1 MRLHFTAVCSPS
13 VPAREWYDW
22 WAWDRNRFR
31 QKMENSSSLTIPD
44 DSQEWHGVILD
55 DQQVSGHTVSPKH
68 KGRLKYSTWEYVN
81 LRVKS
86 CWTKSAWLKGTR
98 SPFQEYVIKIS
109 YLNHELMRDSTEAL
123 ETIEPIS
130 WTVRKRYN
138 DFSALNKAIRS
149 EADDV
154 GDIILPGKKFT
165 GNLSE

>member
-1 MRLHFTAVCSPS
+1 M
-13 VPAREWYDW
+13 
-22 WAWDRNRFR
+22 
-31 QKMENSSSLTIPD
+31 
-44 DSQEWHGVILD
+44 
-55 DQQVSGHTVSPKH
+55 
-68 KGRLKYSTWEYVN
+68 
-81 LRVKS
+81 
-86 CWTKSAWLKGTR
+86 
-98 SPFQEYVIKIS
+98 IKIS

-123 ETIEPIS
+123 ETIEAIS